1 MMRTITGLTAIVL
14 FSLIAVIGFAYA
26 DAPKTVEVSE
36 FPFNISIEKGGS
48 LTLTSTDALDRNF
61 TAQIGNNAFSQ
72 VLRSGESITIVIPEY
87 MTTDN
92 TDGWYLQDTITGEW
106 SVILV
111 KEPYVAPPPVV
122 YVEPTPE
129 PTVIFSASSS
139 ETSSQWSGISNV
151 DAYTG
156 DVDLLTIQG
165 KLSEVTSKFNE
176 SVVKISD
183 QNKEIQSLNNQV
195 QSLTANMTQLKSQ
208 PLVTFDTTELDNKVS
223 LLEANNT
230 KLSLDNTKLSQDI
243 TDLSDD
249 RDKWKALAE
258 SWYGVAMEQLKV
270 MVNILGL

>member
-1 MMRTITGLTAIVL
+1 MMRTITGLTAIIL

-48 LTLTSTDALDRNF
+48 LTLISNDALDRNF
-61 TAQIGNNAFSQ
+61 TAQIGNNVFSQ
-72 VLRSGESITIVIPEY
+72 VLRSGESITLVIPEY

-139 ETSSQWSGISNV
+139 ETSGTYESISNV
-151 DAYTG
+151 AVYEG

-176 SVVKISD
+176 SVVKISN
-183 QNKEIQSLNNQV
+183 QNKEIESLNNQV

-208 PLVTFDTTELDNKVS
+208 PLVVFDTTELDNKVS

-249 RDKWKALAE
+249 RDKWKSLAE

>member
-1 MMRTITGLTAIVL
+1 
-14 FSLIAVIGFAYA
+14 
-26 DAPKTVEVSE
+26 
-36 FPFNISIEKGGS
+36 
-48 LTLTSTDALDRNF
+48 
-61 TAQIGNNAFSQ
+61 
-72 VLRSGESITIVIPEY
+72 

-195 QSLTANMTQLKSQ
+195 QSLTVNMTQLKSQ

-270 MVNILGL
+270 MVNIL